1 MSPHLRWTP
10 VSLWP
15 CPCSGSHGPCLM
27 DGERVQHCLLQRG
40 PVSELRRPRGH
51 SWGTCRCPPALPG
64 ETRAALEERKSPR
77 FMERGRSCQMPAAAA
92 SPVSPSPDQN
102 GQQSSPAGSLPGH
115 FAEEERGFYMLF
127 KNPMGAAE
135 EWVTSH

>member
-1 MSPHLRWTP
+1 
-10 VSLWP
+10 
-15 CPCSGSHGPCLM
+15 M

-40 PVSELRRPRGH
+40 PVSELRWPRGH
-51 SWGTCRCPPALPG
+51 SWGTCGCPPALPG

-77 FMERGRSCQMPAAAA
+77 FMERGQSCQMPAAAA

-115 FAEEERGFYMLF
+115 FAEEERGFYTLF
-127 KNPMGAAE
+127 KSPMGGAE
-135 EWVTSH
+135 E